1 MKRKFKVITDKK
13 DLEEIF
19 SLKEE
24 DITLTLICE
33 YFGEFNGKSRF
44 QPYDVIEVPPNTYH
58 KNKNKFT
65 TTIGIWIF
73 NIFFIDNDYFDIFGY
88 INKTFT
94 ADAYSDF
101 MSEITFRYLEDQID
115 RETYITTTNK
125 IQKCMPY
132 VDILS
137 PHMTDDFFK
146 AVEKI
151 KIRKEQLLKQHA
163 KELDKEGNNLVV
175 DNIEKELLAY
185 AKELLKDDPS
195 FDTYLSGARSSLK
208 NDFKN
213 MYIMRGASK
222 DPDPTKGYNVMT
234 GSFIDGIKEDE
245 YTYLAKTLTGGPYA
259 RGNKTRIGGYWE
271 KLFLAAFQHII
282 LDPKDSDCKT
292 NRTLTRTITKQNKML
307 YMYSYMVE
315 PSGKLTELTYDVMN
329 KLIGK
334 TIKIRF
340 SSLCA
345 SKTGICNKCAGNLFY
360 RIGIEN
366 IGTVTPIIPTKIKLI
381 SMKAFHDSTLKYTE
395 IDPMKTFLG

>member
-1 MKRKFKVITDKK
+1 MHDIATLVYNFRKA
-13 DLEEIF
+13 
-19 SLKEE
+19 
-24 DITLTLICE
+24 
-33 YFGEFNGKSRF
+33 
-44 QPYDVIEVPPNTYH
+44 
-58 KNKNKFT
+58 
-65 TTIGIWIF
+65 
-73 NIFFIDNDYFDIFGY
+73 
-88 INKTFT
+88 INK
-94 ADAYSDF
+94 
-101 MSEITFRYLEDQID
+101 
-115 RETYITTTNK
+115 
-125 IQKCMPY
+125 
-132 VDILS
+132 
-137 PHMTDDFFK
+137 
-146 AVEKI
+146 
-151 KIRKEQLLKQHA
+151 A

-259 RGNKTRIGGYWE
+259 RGKKTAIGGYWE
-271 KLFLAAFQHII
+271 KLFLAAFQHIT